1 MSDFQKL
8 ALPRDTTVNGYNLR
22 FFYHVLFTTKATK
35 KHEDGLQQRCDVV
48 TIFVD
53 EVKAFQRDQSEP
65 LFCNIRQEGAV
76 L

>member
-1 MSDFQKL
+1 MLRL
-8 ALPRDTTVNGYNLR
+8 AADENFNNDIIRGACFFHHEGHEEHEGLR
-22 FFYHVLFTTKATK
+22 HHSV
-35 KHEDGLQQRCDVV
+35 VV

-53 EVKAFQRDQSEP
+53 EVKTFQRDQSEP

>member
-1 MSDFQKL
+1 M
-8 ALPRDTTVNGYNLR
+8 
-22 FFYHVLFTTKATK
+22 FFH
-35 KHEDGLQQRCDVV
+35 HEGHEEHEERHHSVVV

-65 LFCNIRQEGAV
+65 LFCNIRQEGAM